1 MKKRQGFN
9 RSVAPLAV
17 LLAFVST
24 TAGQEPADTSSLH
37 PPTEDGLPPRKIS
50 FNREVRS
57 ILSENCFVCHGP
69 DRNTRMADLRLDRR
83 ESATGERGGKRA
95 IVPGSSQQSE
105 LVRRILHADEA
116 VRMPPSATGFSLT
129 KDEKQT
135 LSDWIEQGAEYEAHW
150 SYIKPERPNRPHID
164 RTPALTSELTAWLAN
179 PIDGFVLAKLTEQK
193 MTPAS
198 RTDPATLLRRLSL
211 DLVGLPPTSEAVDA
225 YLADPGEDAYRRLVD
240 RLLASPHYGERMAIS
255 WLDLVRYA
263 DSNGYHGDEFRSIWP
278 YRDYVIDAFNNNKPY
293 DRFTVEQLAGD
304 LLPEPTREQQ
314 IASGFN
320 RLNQI
325 TAEGGSQP
333 KEYRVK
339 YNADRVRAVS
349 NVWLGATLG
358 CAECHDHKFDPF
370 KTEDFYSLAAFFAD
384 LDEDDVYPIHDD
396 WAPILRLPDNEQAAE
411 LARLDALLAELRK
424 TARTPTDVLAEGQR
438 NWEVKAA
445 AKGPI
450 AGEWLP
456 ARPVAYSSLGGAT
469 LELLDD
475 FSMLSSGIVPL
486 RETYTLTLQTNLKDI
501 TGVRLQ
507 AIDHPSFK
515 RGLTRLRHEYHMN
528 EFEVEVRKGR
538 TGRTRPVKIVKA
550 ETDVKGGADK
560 VGNVIDGDINSAW
573 FHYSQEKYARDT
585 IKAVFTFKRP
595 IRGGRGTTITVR
607 LKHMGGAMFDR
618 AAFGRVR
625 LSLTTASRPALAG
638 AAAIPELVVDAARS
652 RNKKRSARQAEVI
665 AAYYRTIAPELEGVR
680 NRIEEAKLARRKL
693 LKEIPTT
700 LVSRQRKQPREVRVL
715 ARGSWMDESGRVVGP
730 ALPSFLPPLDVEGRR
745 PTRLD
750 LANWMVSEENP
761 LTARVFVNRLWRLF
775 FGRGLSNTLD
785 DLGSQGEWPT
795 HPELLDWLAD
805 EFVRSGWDVKHK
817 VRLIVTSEAY
827 RQTSNVDDA
836 TRSRDQGNRWI
847 GRQVAFRLEAE
858 IVRDIALAV
867 SGLLDP
873 DVGGPSVKPYQPEG
887 YWEHLN
893 FPKRKYKHDVG
904 SAQYRRGLYT
914 HWQRTFVHP
923 SLRAFDAP
931 TREEC
936 VAQRSISNTPLQAL
950 VLLNDPS
957 YVEAARV
964 FAARILGEGGATSRS
979 RLRWAF
985 REVVSRSPVMDEESV
1000 LIEVYEKHLAEYRA
1014 DAAVAAALLEIGLA
1028 PAPENLDPG
1037 ELAAWTSVAR
1047 ILFNLHETVTRS

>member
-1 MKKRQGFN
+1 MKKKKAFI
-9 RSVAPLAV
+9 RSVPLLS
-17 LLAFVST
+17 LLLVFGSGA
-24 TAGQEPADTSSLH
+24 AGQEPVDTSSLH
-37 PPTEDGLPPRKIS
+37 PPSETGQPARKIV
-50 FNREVRS
+50 FNREVRP

-83 ESATGERGGKRA
+83 ESATSERGGRRA
-95 IVPGSSQQSE
+95 IVPGSSPQSE
-105 LVRRILHADEA
+105 LVRRILHPDEA
-116 VRMPPSATGFSLT
+116 VRMPPTGAGLSLT
-129 KDEKQT
+129 KDEKKT
-135 LSDWIEQGAEYEAHW
+135 LTDWINQGAEYEAHW
-150 SYIKPERPNRPHID
+150 SYIKPQRPNRPHID
-164 RTPALTSELTAWLAN
+164 RTQALSPELTEWLAN
-179 PIDGFVLAKLTEQK
+179 PIDGFILAKLTEHRMK
-193 MTPAS
+193 PSPRA
-198 RTDPATLLRRLSL
+198 DPATLIRRLSL
-211 DLVGLPPTSEAVDA
+211 DLTGLAPTSKEVDA
-225 YLADPGEDAYRRLVD
+225 YRADPGDGAYPRLVD
-240 RLLASPHYGERMAIS
+240 RLLASPHYGERMAIH
-255 WLDLVRYA
+255 WLDVVRYA

-278 YRDYVIDAFNNNKPY
+278 YRDYVIDAFNSNKPY

-325 TAEGGSQP
+325 TAEGGSQA
-333 KEYRVK
+333 KEYRAK

-370 KTEDFYSLAAFFAD
+370 KTEDFYSFAAFFAD

-396 WAPILRLPDNEQAAE
+396 WAPIMRLPDAEQAAE
-411 LARLDALLAELRK
+411 LARLDALLAKLRK
-424 TARTPTDVLAEGQR
+424 TARSPTDALSKGQG
-438 NWEVKAA
+438 NWEAEVAA
-445 AKGPI
+445 AGGI
-450 AGEWLP
+450 EGEWIP
-456 ARPVAYSSLGGAT
+456 KRPIEYLSLGGAT

-486 RETYTLTLQTNLKDI
+486 QETYTLTLQTNQKAI
-501 TGVRLQ
+501 TGIRLE
-507 AIDHPSFK
+507 ALDHPSFK

-528 EFEVEVRKGR
+528 EFEVEVLDKGSQKG
-538 TGRTRPVKIVKA
+538 TPVKIVKA
-550 ETDVKGGADK
+550 ETDVKGGEK
-560 VGNVIDGDINSAW
+560 KIGNVIDGDINSAW
-573 FHYSQEKYARDT
+573 YHYSQEAYARDT
-585 IKAVFTFKRP
+585 IKAVFAFDKP
-595 IRGGRGTTITVR
+595 IRGGRGTQIRVK

-618 AAFGRVR
+618 TAFGRVR
-625 LSLTTASRPALAG
+625 LSLTTAAAPSLAADD
-638 AAAIPELVVDAARS
+638 AAPELVVDAARS
-652 RNKKRSARQAEVI
+652 NKTRPAEVAEII
-665 AAYYRTIAPELEGVR
+665 AAYYRTIAPELEDVR
-680 NRIEEAKLARRKL
+680 GRIEEGKLARRKL

-700 LVSRQRKQPREVRVL
+700 LVSKQRMKPREVRVL
-715 ARGSWMDESGRVVGP
+715 VRGSWMDESGKVVGP
-730 ALPSFLPPLDVEGRR
+730 ALPSFLPPLDVEERR
-745 PTRLD
+745 LTRLD
-750 LANWMVSEENP
+750 LANWLVSEQNP
-761 LTARVFVNRLWRLF
+761 LTSRVFVNRLWKHF
-775 FGRGLSNTLD
+775 FGRGLSATLD

-805 EFVRSGWDVKHK
+805 EFMRSGWDVKHM

-827 RQTSNVDDA
+827 RQTSSVDEA
-836 TRSRDQGNRWI
+836 TRNRDQDNRWI
-847 GRQVAFRLEAE
+847 GRQAAFRLEAE
-858 IVRDIALAV
+858 LVRDMALAV

-873 DVGGPSVKPYQPEG
+873 DIGGPSVKPYQPEG

-936 VAQRSISNTPLQAL
+936 VAQRAISNTPLQAL

-964 FAARILGEGGATSRS
+964 FAARIIVEGGLTAQS

-985 REVVSRSPVMDEESV
+985 RQVVSRSPFADEESV
-1000 LIEVYEKHLAEYRA
+1000 LVEVYDKHLAEYRS
-1014 DAAVAAALLEIGLA
+1014 DVAAATALLETGLA